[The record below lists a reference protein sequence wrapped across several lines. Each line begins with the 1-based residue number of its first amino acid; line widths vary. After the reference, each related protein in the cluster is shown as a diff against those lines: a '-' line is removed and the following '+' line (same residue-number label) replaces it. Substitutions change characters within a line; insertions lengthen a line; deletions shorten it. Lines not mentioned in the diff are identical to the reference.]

1 MCVSAPKKEQFVI
14 IWQIKET
21 MPPPLP
27 PPVKKIIRKTH
38 KEKMKKNEEKS
49 ESLNELI
56 DFRRVLFWLETVHS

>member
-1 MCVSAPKKEQFVI
+1 MYAPKKEQFVI

-21 MPPPLP
+21 MLPPLP
-27 PPVKKIIRKTH
+27 PPVKEIIRKTH

-56 DFRRVLFWLETVHS
+56 DFRRVLFWLETLVH